1 MTVIYTAQN
10 EAPAKKPGISLLPL
24 LVVLFIISYAIL
36 TLLVVE
42 QGRTIEAQRGLV
54 RELMKDST
62 ELAGLKVKL
71 GREKAASRSPA
82 GPSAESAPKNPSS
95 GTDANT
101 GQEMP
106 APNEPGKTTKPRTKS
121 RATKD
126 VPGPPASDLQDVRR
140 AKQVI

>member
-10 EAPAKKPGISLLPL
+10 EAPVKKSGITLLPL

-62 ELAGLKVKL
+62 ELASLRVKIN
-71 GREKAASRSPA
+71 REKASRSHA
-82 GPSAESAPKNPSS
+82 GPSAAEPKNPTASP
-95 GTDANT
+95 DANT
-101 GQEMP
+101 GQEKP
-106 APNEPGKTTKPRTKS
+106 APNEPGKTMKPRGKS

-126 VPGPPASDLQDVRR
+126 VPTAPAADLQDVRR
-140 AKQVI
+140 AKRVI